1 MSYHLSNDDLVRS
14 VERGAWTSANPDG
27 SDTRDTFAGRSR
39 PNLPYQ
45 RALWQTRPV
54 KTSQSPTTR
63 LPLTP

>member
-54 KTSQSPTTR
+54 
-63 LPLTP
+63 